1 MDRHLFLFA
10 IQGQKQKKG
19 AFRKKLAKIY
29 CILAA
34 NIVLYIENKE
44 IRGVHMQLSQ
54 KYSAISP
61 SPTLTIDAKF
71 KSMKAEGIDV
81 VGFGAGEPDFDT
93 PAHIK
98 AAAIEAIQNGAT
110 KYTPASGTLEL
121 KKAICDKLLRENG
134 LSYAPS
140 DIVVSNGAK
149 HSLTNVF
156 GAILNPGDEVIIPAP
171 FWVSY
176 PEMVKLAD
184 GVPKTLETR
193 EENDFKFTAEEL
205 EKAITPKTKALVL
218 NSPSNPT
225 GMVYTRAELEKIA
238 EVVLKHDIFVV
249 SDEIYEHLIYEGERL
264 SIASLSEEMK
274 KRTIIVNGLS
284 KTFAMTGWR
293 IGYTASEGDIAKLM
307 SSVQSHAT
315 SNPNS
320 IAQAASVAALNG
332 GIDFVCEMKAEYK
345 KRRDLMVARINSIP
359 GLSCRKPCG
368 AFYVMMNMKEL
379 IGKKCGDIV
388 IDSATKFAELFLEK
402 ALVAVVPGE
411 GFMADGYV
419 RWSYATNM
427 ENIKK
432 GLDRLEAFVK
442 SLS

>member
-1 MDRHLFLFA
+1 LYLCMA
-10 IQGQKQKKG
+10 QGLLQKK
-19 AFRKKLAKIY
+19 KKKTKKHEKMY
-29 CILAA
+29 CIFMI
-34 NIVLYIENKE
+34 NIVLYYE
-44 IRGVHMQLSQ
+44 IIILEVYIMQLSK

-71 KSMKAEGIDV
+71 KAMKAEGVDV

-98 AAAIEAIQNGAT
+98 KAAIQAIENGET
-110 KYTPASGTLEL
+110 KYTPASGTLQL
-121 KKAICDKLLRENG
+121 KQAICKKLQTENG

-156 GAILNPGDEVIIPAP
+156 GAILNPGDEVIIPSP
-171 FWVSY
+171 YWVSY

-184 GVPKTLETR
+184 GVPCILQTK
-193 EENDFKFTAEEL
+193 EENAFKFTAQEL
-205 EKAITPKTKALVL
+205 EKAITAKTKALVL

-225 GMVYTRAELEKIA
+225 GMVYTREELSAIA
-238 EVVLKHDIFVV
+238 EVCIKHNIFVV
-249 SDEIYEHLIYEGERL
+249 SDEIYEHLIYEGERV
-264 SIASLSEEMK
+264 SIASLGEEIK

-293 IGYTASEGDIAKLM
+293 IGYTASEGEIAKLM
-307 SSVQSHAT
+307 SGVQSHAT

-320 IAQAASVAALNG
+320 IAQAASVAALEG
-332 GIDFVCEMKAEYK
+332 GLDFVCEMKAEYK
-345 KRRDLMVARINSIP
+345 RRRDFMVSRINSIP
-359 GLSCRKPCG
+359 GLSCKKPAG

-379 IGKKCGDIV
+379 LGKKYDGEV
-388 IDSATKFAELFLEK
+388 IDSAAKFAELFLEK
-402 ALVAVVPGE
+402 ARVAVVPGE
-411 GFMADGYV
+411 GFAADGYV

-442 SLS
+442 ALS